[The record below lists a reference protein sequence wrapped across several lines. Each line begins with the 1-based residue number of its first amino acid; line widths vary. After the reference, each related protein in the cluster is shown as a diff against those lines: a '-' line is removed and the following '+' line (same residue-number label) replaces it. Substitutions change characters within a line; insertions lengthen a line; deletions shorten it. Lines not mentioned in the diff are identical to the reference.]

1 MGHRV
6 RKQEAKQAVLGQLD
20 LLVEDRHPQNQTLM
34 ARFVRCRDYQA
45 ATGLLHEALGAMGRW
60 RNGTAL
66 APPPGWLPP
75 LT

>member
-1 MGHRV
+1 MGQRV
-6 RKQEAKQAVLGQLD
+6 RKQEAKQAVLGELE

-45 ATGLLHEALGAMGRW
+45 ATGLLHEALVAMR
-60 RNGTAL
+60 RRRKGTAL

>member
-1 MGHRV
+1 MGQRV
-6 RKQEAKQAVLGQLD
+6 TKQEEKQAVLGQLE

-34 ARFVRCRDYQA
+34 ARFARCRDYQA
-45 ATGLLHEALGAMGRW
+45 ATRLLHEALGAMGRW
-60 RNGTAL
+60 RKGTAL

>member
-6 RKQEAKQAVLGQLD
+6 RKQEAKQAVLGELE
-20 LLVEDRHPQNQTLM
+20 LLVEDRHPRNQTLM
-34 ARFVRCRDYQA
+34 ARFERCRDDQA
-45 ATGLLHEALGAMGRW
+45 ASGLLHEALGAMGQW
-60 RNGTAL
+60 RKGTAL